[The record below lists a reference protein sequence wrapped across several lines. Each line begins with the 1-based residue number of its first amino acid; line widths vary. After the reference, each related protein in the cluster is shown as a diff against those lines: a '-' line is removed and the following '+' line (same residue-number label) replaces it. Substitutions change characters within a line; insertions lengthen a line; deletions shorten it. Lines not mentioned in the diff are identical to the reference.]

1 MSHSYAVWKIW
12 KILQFHEG
20 SLLKRVIASFV
31 LLLGLTFTTM
41 TLYLGNLEAVAKILQ
56 SYVVSFP

>member
-1 MSHSYAVWKIW
+1 MSHPYALRK
-12 KILQFHEG
+12 LQKNVKFDEG

-31 LLLGLTFTTM
+31 LLLGLTFLTL
-41 TLYLGNLEAVAKILQ
+41 TLYLGNVQALAKALQ